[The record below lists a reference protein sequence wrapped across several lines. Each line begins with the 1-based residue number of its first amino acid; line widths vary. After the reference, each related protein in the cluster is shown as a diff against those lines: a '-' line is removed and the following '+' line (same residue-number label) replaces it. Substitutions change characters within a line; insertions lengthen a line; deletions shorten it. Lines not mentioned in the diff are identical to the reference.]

1 MHDVRVYHVQ
11 QPMRVGFGHPAATR
25 TTSESVVLELDLS
38 GCVGLGECA
47 PRSYVTGE
55 TCVTVCDALRSLP
68 LARIIDELLSE
79 SPNDVLYRIKRLG
92 IEAAFDFTAANNVV
106 CIVELAI
113 LDWIGK
119 RTRVSLDAMLRN
131 GASLAESSAP
141 IKISQVLDQNL
152 TVDDFL
158 RERGPFHFVKIKAH
172 RDRAKDLETV
182 TEIRRAIGDDTP
194 IVIDANMSWSLIEA
208 VEHVRK
214 LREAGLTMVEEPFS
228 KRSWTELHELR
239 VQTGISIMLDES
251 VSTLDDLRRAIG
263 SDSCDAVNVR
273 VSKCGGVLRSIEM
286 IELAKSF
293 GIQFQIGVQ
302 VAECGPLIQA
312 GRLLASLH
320 RDAIAVEGGQADR
333 FFDSMIVSPDLS
345 FDRARSTVPPPA
357 GFGLGLSTS
366 TEISKYL
373 AFGYSRSADEWTATS
388 HYTEA

>member
-1 MHDVRVYHVQ
+1 MREIRVYYVQ
-11 QPMRVGFGHPAATR
+11 QPMRIGFGHAAATR
-25 TTSESVVLELDLS
+25 TTSESVVLELDLL

-55 TCVTVCDALRSLP
+55 TCATVCDALKSLP
-68 LARIIDELLSE
+68 LARIVDRLLSE
-79 SPNDVLYRIKRLG
+79 SPNYVLYRIKQQG
-92 IEAAFDFTAANNVV
+92 IETAFDFTAANNVV
-106 CIVELAI
+106 CVVELAI

-131 GASLAESSAP
+131 CASPAESSAP

-152 TVDDFL
+152 TVGDFL

-182 TEIRRAIGDDTP
+182 TEIRKAIGGDTP
-194 IVIDANMSWSLIEA
+194 IVIDANMSWSLVEA
-208 VEHVRK
+208 VEHVRR
-214 LREAGLTMVEEPFS
+214 LREAGLTMVEEPFA
-228 KRSWTELHELR
+228 KRSWTELRELR
-239 VQTGISIMLDES
+239 VRTGISVMLDES
-251 VSTLDDLRRAIG
+251 ISTSDDLRRASG

-273 VSKCGGVLRSIEM
+273 VSKCGGLLRSIEM
-286 IELAKSF
+286 IKLAKNF

-333 FFDSMIVSPDLS
+333 FFDSMIVSPELS
-345 FDRARSTVPPPA
+345 FDRARSMVPPPA

-373 AFGYSRSADEWTATS
+373 AFDYSRAADKWAATS